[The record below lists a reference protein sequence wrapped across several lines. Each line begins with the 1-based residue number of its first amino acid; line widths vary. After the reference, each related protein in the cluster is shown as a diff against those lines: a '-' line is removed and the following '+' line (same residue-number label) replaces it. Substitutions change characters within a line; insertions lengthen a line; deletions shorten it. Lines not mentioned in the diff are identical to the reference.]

1 MELYNAFIAKSRYA
15 RFRADL
21 GRRENWDETV
31 ARYMDWFDKQAGRN
45 GYQIPLED
53 LNEVKDAILN
63 LEVMPSMRCLMVA
76 GEALERDNVAGYNCS
91 YAAVDNIRVF
101 DEIMYILMCG
111 TGVGFS
117 AETKYVQKLPTVS
130 ESFNKTDTTIVVGD
144 SKIGWAS
151 AFRELISLL
160 YAGKIPKWDVSKV
173 RPSGTPL
180 KTFGGRASGPEPL
193 VSLFE
198 FAVQLFTKAA
208 GRKLHDIEV
217 HDLVCKIAEIVVV
230 GGVRRSALISLGDLS
245 SDRMRTAKSGQWW
258 VDNVQRALANNSAV
272 YEEKPE
278 IGTFLKEWTSLYE
291 SKSGERGIFNRL
303 AAKKHIELLGRRDPN
318 HEWGC
323 NPCSEIILRPAEFC
337 NLSEVVIRPED
348 TLESLKR
355 KVKVATIIGTVQSTL
370 TDFKYLRSV
379 WKKNMEEERLLGV
392 SLTGIMDH
400 YLLSKANGDA
410 ATWLREMKEHAIDT
424 NQRYA
429 AYLNVNPS
437 AAITCVKPSGTVS
450 QLVSCSSGI
459 HPAYSE
465 YYIRTV
471 RADVKDP
478 LAEFMKDM
486 GFPCEPDVTKP
497 HNTLVFSFPQK
508 AAKGAV
514 LRYQVNA
521 IEQLEL
527 YKLYQLH
534 WCEHKPSI
542 TVYVREEEWI
552 KVGAWVYEN
561 FDYIGGV
568 SFLPF
573 SDHTYAQ
580 APYQPCSKEEYEE
593 ALAKMPK
600 EIFWAGLQVYE
611 NSDMT
616 EGTQT
621 LACSGGNCE
630 L

>member
-1 MELYNAFIAKSRYA
+1 MDLYNAFIAKSRYA
-15 RFRADL
+15 RFREDL
-21 GRRENWDETV
+21 GRREDWNETV
-31 ARYMDWFDKQAGRN
+31 DRYANWLDKQAGRN
-45 GYQIPLED
+45 GYQMPKE
-53 LNEVKDAILN
+53 EVEEVRNAILH
-63 LEVMPSMRCLMVA
+63 LDVMPSMRCLMTA
-76 GEALERDNVAGYNCS
+76 GEALDRDNVAGYNCS

-144 SKIGWAS
+144 SKKGWAS

-173 RPSGTPL
+173 RPAGTPL

-258 VDNVQRALANNSAV
+258 LDNVQRALANNSAV

-318 HEWGC
+318 HDWGC
-323 NPCSEIILRPAEFC
+323 NPCSEILLRPAEFC

-348 TLESLKR
+348 TIDTLKR
-355 KVKVATIIGTVQSTL
+355 KIKIATLIGTIQSTL
-370 TDFKYLRSV
+370 TDFQYLRSI
-379 WKKNMEEERLLGV
+379 WRKNMEEERLLGV

-400 YLLSKANGDA
+400 YLLSKSTGDA
-410 ATWLREMKEHAIDT
+410 ATWLQKMKQHAIEV
-424 NQRYA
+424 NKHYA
-429 AYLNVNPS
+429 GLLHINAS
-437 AAITCVKPSGTVS
+437 TAITCVKPSGTVS

-471 RADVKDP
+471 RADMKDP
-478 LAEFMKDM
+478 LATFMKDM

-497 HNTLVFSFPQK
+497 HNTWVFSFPQK

-514 LRYQVNA
+514 LRDQTDA

-527 YKLYQLH
+527 YKMYQVH
-534 WCEHKPSI
+534 FTEHKPSI
-542 TVYVREEEWI
+542 TVYVKEEEWI
-552 KVGAWVYEN
+552 DVGAWVYKN

-580 APYQPCSKEEYEE
+580 APYQPCTKEEYEA
-593 ALAKMPK
+593 ALASMPK
-600 EIFWAGLQVYE
+600 EINWQDLSKYE
-611 NSDMT
+611 NTDMT
-616 EGTQT
+616 EGMQQ
-621 LACSGGNCE
+621 LACVSGVCE
-630 L
+630 I

>member
-1 MELYNAFIAKSRYA
+1 MDLYNAFIAKSRYA
-15 RFRADL
+15 RFREDL

-31 ARYMDWFDKQAGRN
+31 DRYVNWLVKQAGRN
-45 GYQIPLED
+45 GYQMPIE
-53 LNEVKDAILN
+53 EVEEVRNAILH
-63 LEVMPSMRCLMVA
+63 LDVMPSMRCLMTA
-76 GEALERDNVAGYNCS
+76 GEALDRDNVAGYNCS

-144 SKIGWAS
+144 SKKGWAS

-173 RPSGTPL
+173 RPAGTPL

-258 VDNVQRALANNSAV
+258 LDNVQRALANNSAV

-303 AAKKHIELLGRRDPN
+303 AAKKHIELLGRRDPD

-323 NPCSEIILRPAEFC
+323 NPCSEILLRPAEFC

-348 TLESLKR
+348 TIDTLKR
-355 KVKVATIIGTVQSTL
+355 KIKIATLIGTIQSTL
-370 TDFKYLRSV
+370 TDFQYLRSI
-379 WKKNMEEERLLGV
+379 WRKNMEEERLLGV

-400 YLLSKANGDA
+400 YLLSKSTGDA
-410 ATWLREMKEHAIDT
+410 ATWLQKMKQHAIEV
-424 NQRYA
+424 NKHYA
-429 AYLNVNPS
+429 GLLHINAS

-471 RADVKDP
+471 RADMKDP
-478 LAEFMKDM
+478 LATFMKDM

-542 TVYVREEEWI
+542 TVYVREDEWI
-552 KVGAWVYEN
+552 KVGAWVYDN

-593 ALAKMPK
+593 AQAKMPK
-600 EIFWAGLQVYE
+600 EIYWAGLQVYE

-616 EGTQT
+616 EGAQT
-621 LACSGGNCE
+621 LACSNGGCD